1 MIELGR
7 ITTIDISK
15 YVPIKLSNE
24 TFETKTL
31 LMFSGY
37 RGSGKST
44 IGLQMYNYWFNHDN
58 LVPMKVEVEEYVE

>member
-1 MIELGR
+1 M
-7 ITTIDISK
+7 IDISK
-15 YVPIKLSNE
+15 YVPIKFSNE
-24 TFETKTL
+24 SFELKNL
-31 LMFSGY
+31 GIFAGY